1 MLDSL
6 ALNIK
11 TKTMATLFSAYEASL
26 PTDYGSVFGVTPAIT
41 NLEQLFDT
49 STGDMASRSETG
61 FKSSTE
67 LADHFINNFVSK
79 VAEADSP
86 CSKSELSMLFPSPSE
101 RIFIDYLE
109 ELMEKGYSV
118 GGTVLN
124 NLEEMM
130 QFILDDDSNPI
141 ILTNALKDSIA
152 ASKCNSV
159 LHQKTGSYLQDS
171 ASTFITNSKKTLS
184 PVIKLPLVNGAEYS
198 SQYLVEIVNSSNEV
212 IMQLP
217 LNEDGTIT
225 FNDQYYDIPGL
236 GPSEQ
241 LSFDGTIRLKDSNGG
256 NLHTIKDELGADF
269 EISFPG
275 DFLAT
280 TFITIEISE
289 YNTLN
294 LELPITANEY
304 LFNESDITSSLFVSI
319 EDIFSFSP
327 EFITWITDE
336 FNVDYK
342 TPNQIFDD
350 PLGFIT
356 SATTEEEAR
365 AFLALITFNLITID
379 IKVATRLV
387 QGGYRSITDVAS
399 APLEDIINLENVDDY
414 DDITMNPETG
424 TFDFSK
430 ITQVGDYQL
439 FEVHEMAKLTTN
451 ILFNQVLDINAQ

>member
-26 PTDYGSVFGVTPAIT
+26 PTNYESVFGVTPAIT
-41 NLEQLFDT
+41 NLDQLFDT

-61 FKSSTE
+61 FKSSSE
-67 LADHFINNFVSK
+67 LANHFINNFVST
-79 VAEADSP
+79 VADADSP

-109 ELMEKGYSV
+109 ELMEGGYDVS
-118 GGTVLN
+118 GTVMKSLDD
-124 NLEEMM
+124 MM
-130 QFILDDDSNPI
+130 QFILGGSTNQTA
-141 ILTNALKDSIA
+141 LTNALGTSIA
-152 ASKCNSV
+152 ESKCNSV
-159 LHQKTGSYLQDS
+159 LHQKTGSFLKDT
-171 ASTFITNSKKTLS
+171 ASTFIANSKKSIS

-198 SQYLVEIVNSSNEV
+198 GQYVVEIVNSSNEV
-212 IMQLP
+212 INQLP

-236 GPSEQ
+236 ELSEQ
-241 LSFDGTIRLKDSNGG
+241 LTFNGTIRLKDTNGG
-256 NLHTIKDELGADF
+256 NVHTVKDELGEDF
-269 EISFPG
+269 EISFPS
-275 DFLAT
+275 DFLET
-280 TFITIEISE
+280 TFITIEISD

-294 LELPITANEY
+294 LEVPITTNEY
-304 LFNESDITSSLFVSI
+304 LFNESDITNSMFTFIDNVYAFSS
-319 EDIFSFSP
+319 

-350 PLGFIT
+350 PSGFIT

-379 IKVATRLV
+379 IKVAARLV

-399 APLEDIINLENVDDY
+399 APLEDIINLESVDDY
-414 DDITMNPETG
+414 DDVDPDDYSPQEL
-424 TFDFSK
+424 
-430 ITQVGDYQL
+430 TQVGDYQL